1 MTYKGIVKG
10 KTIEFEDLI
19 ELPEGTEVEV
29 VVHIRPGKALAASGD
44 PKGSGPALRRLW
56 DTPSLC
62 TPEDVET
69 LLQAIDQGK
78 RPVRFAGIFDQED
91 KPQEGPLLFPTLPKK
106 LSDLCIRYAKK
117 AGLKDVAFH
126 CLRDTFISR
135 IAPIM
140 GCPP

>member
-10 KTIEFEDLI
+10 KTIELEDPL

-29 VVHIRPGKALAASGD
+29 VVNLPPEKELAASGY
-44 PKGSGPALRRLW
+44 PKGSGQALLRVW

-62 TPEDVET
+62 TLEDVEA

-91 KPQEGPLLFPTLPKK
+91 TAL
-106 LSDLCIRYAKK
+106 
-117 AGLKDVAFH
+117 
-126 CLRDTFISR
+126 
-135 IAPIM
+135 
-140 GCPP
+140 